1 VSGRRLWALVTK
13 DLQIHGR
20 AIAAAQVFVV
30 GLPALA
36 FQLRPADPSVQ
47 MSLVLNVNLIVA
59 ALWGE
64 WLISRE
70 KTKGTLAWL
79 RTLPVSDTEIVAAKW
94 LVSAACI
101 LTSWTTTT
109 LIFFAPWVVTHW
121 ADWGTLALGLILF
134 GSLGLACR
142 WRFGQKVGQ
151 ALPFVFVGTVLI
163 AILALDD
170 RVAPALEWLR
180 TVWATPLG
188 RVGVGASLLLAYGAV
203 FWLVLA
209 WVTRSDTTA
218 LVE

>member
-1 VSGRRLWALVTK
+1 MSGRRLWALVAK

-36 FQLRPADPSVQ
+36 FHLRPAEPSAQ

-94 LVSAACI
+94 LVSASCI
-101 LTSWTTTT
+101 FASWTSTT
-109 LIFFAPWVVTHW
+109 LIFFAPWVATHW
-121 ADWGTLALGLILF
+121 VAWGTLALGLILF

-151 ALPFVFVGTVLI
+151 ALPFVLVGTVLL
-163 AILALDD
+163 AILALDA
-170 RVAPALEWLR
+170 RVAPALDWLR
-180 TVWATPLG
+180 AVWASPLG
-188 RVGVGASLLLAYGAV
+188 RGAVVASLLLAYGTV
-203 FWLVLA
+203 FWLVQS
-209 WVTRSDTTA
+209 WVSRSDTTE